1 MNSQKI
7 SPESLFDS
15 LSIGVKLYNYFDGFK
30 RNEIQ
35 LFSYF
40 SSVLFPYTKEPLS
53 EWRYRYIIDE
63 SGYPFSSDVN
73 FAIDS
78 HLLNG
83 NFEEKENFTV
93 VTARGMRTFDE
104 FKGLTSLSFK
114 NREKAINASCTASIM
129 IPFKETE
136 EALLKDPEYSKQNIK
151 NNQDWINQ
159 DFAIDRIKEVSNAL
173 GVPIENLIASSVS
186 WIRYLS
192 LIIKG

>member
-1 MNSQKI
+1 MNNQQI

-53 EWRYRYIIDE
+53 EWKYKYTIDDL
-63 SGYPFSSDVN
+63 GYPFSSGIN
-73 FAIDS
+73 SAIDS

-83 NFEEKENFTV
+83 NFEEKGNFFV
-93 VTARGMRTFDE
+93 LTARGMKTFDE
-104 FKGLTSLSFK
+104 IKELKSFQ
-114 NREKAINASCTASIM
+114 NREKAINASCTTSIM

-136 EALLKDPEYSKQNIK
+136 EALLKDPEYNKQNIE
-151 NNQDWINQ
+151 NNPDWINQ
-159 DFAIDRIKEVSNAL
+159 EFAIGRIKEVSNAL

-186 WIRYLS
+186 WIKYLS
-192 LIIKG
+192 LIIKEG

>member
-1 MNSQKI
+1 MNSQNI

-53 EWRYRYIIDE
+53 EWKYKYTIDE

-73 FAIDS
+73 FAIES
-78 HLLNG
+78 HLLSG
-83 NFEEKENFTV
+83 NFEEKENFV
-93 VTARGMRTFDE
+93 VLTARGMKTFDDIKE
-104 FKGLTSLSFK
+104 LKSFQ
-114 NREKAINASCTASIM
+114 NREKAINASCTTSIM

-136 EALLKDPEYSKQNIK
+136 EALLKDPEYNKQNIE
-151 NNQDWINQ
+151 NNRDWINQ
-159 DFAIDRIKEVSNAL
+159 EFAIDRIKEVSIAL

-186 WIRYLS
+186 WIKYLS
-192 LIIKG
+192 LIIKEG

>member
-1 MNSQKI
+1 MNNQKT

-40 SSVLFPYTKEPLS
+40 SSVLFPYTIEPLS
-53 EWRYRYIIDE
+53 EWKYRYMIDE
-63 SGYPFSSDVN
+63 LGYPFSSDVN
-73 FAIDS
+73 FSIDS

-83 NFEEKENFTV
+83 NFEGKENFIV
-93 VTARGMRTFDE
+93 ITARGMKTFDD
-104 FKGLTSLSFK
+104 FKELTSFQ

-136 EALLKDPEYSKQNIK
+136 EALLKDPEYSRQNIE
-151 NNQDWINQ
+151 NNRDWINQ
-159 DFAIDRIKEVSNAL
+159 EFAIDRIKEVSNAL

>member
-53 EWRYRYIIDE
+53 EWKYKYTIDE

-73 FAIDS
+73 SAIGS
-78 HLLNG
+78 HLVNG
-83 NFEEKENFTV
+83 NFEEKENFIV
-93 VTARGMRTFDE
+93 LTARGMKTFDDI
-104 FKGLTSLSFK
+104 KTLKSFQ
-114 NREKAINASCTASIM
+114 NREKAINASCTTSIM

-136 EALLKDPEYSKQNIK
+136 EALLKDPEYNKQNIK
-151 NNQDWINQ
+151 SNPDWINQ

-186 WIRYLS
+186 WIKYLS
-192 LIIKG
+192 LIIKEG

>member
-1 MNSQKI
+1 M

-53 EWRYRYIIDE
+53 EWKYKYIIDK
-63 SGYPFSSDVN
+63 SGYPFSSAVN
-73 FAIDS
+73 FSIDS

-83 NFEEKENFTV
+83 SFEEKENFIV
-93 VTARGMRTFDE
+93 VTARGMKTFDDFKE
-104 FKGLTSLSFK
+104 FKSFK
-114 NREKAINASCTASIM
+114 NREKAINAACTTSIM

-136 EALLKDPEYSKQNIK
+136 DALLKDPEYNRQNVE
-151 NNQDWINQ
+151 NNPDWIDQ
-159 DFAIDRIKEVSNAL
+159 EFAINRIKDVSNVL

-186 WIRYLS
+186 WIKYLS
-192 LIIKG
+192 LIIKEG

>member
-1 MNSQKI
+1 MNSQQI

-53 EWRYRYIIDE
+53 EWKYKYIIDE

-83 NFEEKENFTV
+83 NFEEREKFIIL
-93 VTARGMRTFDE
+93 TARGMKTFDD
-104 FKGLTSLSFK
+104 FKELPSFQ
-114 NREKAINASCTASIM
+114 NREKAINASCTTSIM

-136 EALLKDPEYSKQNIK
+136 EALLKDPEYSKQNIE
-151 NNQDWINQ
+151 NNRDWINQ
-159 DFAIDRIKEVSNAL
+159 EFAIDRIKEVSNAL

-186 WIRYLS
+186 WIKYLS
-192 LIIKG
+192 LIIKEG